1 MRQRASQTQTSPYAY
16 VETDSDTVTF
26 VSGLH
31 VGASVKFT
39 TSQLNTS
46 GAVDAEQVSYTPP
59 FTGSVATNVEEK
71 LSQTVSV
78 KDFGAT
84 GDGITDD
91 AAAIQNALDSG
102 AASVY
107 IPAGYYKAGTTLN
120 VPTTVKKIYGDGG
133 GSIIYSDTPNG
144 DYLLELDS
152 AYILLQDFVLYGYD
166 LINATPPYAPT
177 LRNGIN
183 ANVAGDRGHWQNILI
198 AAFDIGAFVGTTT
211 AATYMQKFDHCDF
224 SICNTGMRVEQGMH
238 QSTWINC
245 VFRSNVNYGLLVTPT
260 NTNSEI
266 VAGGIYN
273 CTFERTVNNAGL
285 ALINVRGFDVSACYF
300 EQNQTT
306 SVILQG
312 SASNACD
319 GVSIHNCYFFHSA
332 DVLISGHGIEFGANV
347 INTVIENNHFEAY
360 NVAGQYPIKIS
371 GFSGFT
377 TSVNNNL
384 FNNCTGNTLQIYS
397 DFGYFLNQNA
407 SLVNQS
413 IMHTSAL
420 LDSSG
425 NLASTNI
432 GYVCLAN
439 NTASL
444 IVRVT
449 TSEVSNNVSTK
460 LTTTTNYIRFFV
472 SGGAIV
478 ATVDASTPTG
488 FTFSVGTSTTA
499 GTGYFAPINVVVSGA
514 TANCNVGIDLEI
526 AYSSN
531 SSLFSNS
538 VITGTYS

>member
-1 MRQRASQTQTSPYAY
+1 MALTKVTYSMIDGA
-16 VETDSDTVTF
+16 TV
-26 VSGLH
+26 
-31 VGASVKFT
+31 
-39 TSQLNTS
+39 
-46 GAVDAEQVSYTPP
+46 
-59 FTGSVATNVEEK
+59 NVF
-71 LSQTVSV
+71 
-78 KDFGAT
+78 DYGAT
-84 GDGITDD
+84 GDGVTND
-91 AAAIQNALDSG
+91 AVAIQAALDSG
-102 AASVY
+102 AACVY
-107 IPAGYYKAGTTLN
+107 IPDGYYKVGTTLN
-120 VPTTVKKIYGDGG
+120 VPITVKKIVGNGG
-133 GSIIYSDTPNG
+133 GSIIYSNTANG
-144 DYLLELDS
+144 DYLLELSS

-166 LINATPPYAPT
+166 ILNATPPYSPT
-177 LRNGIN
+177 ARNGIN
-183 ANVAGDRGHWQNILI
+183 ANVSGDRGHWQNILI
-198 AAFDIGAFVGTTT
+198 LGFNIGAFVGTVG
-211 AATYMQKFDHCDF
+211 ASTYMQKFDHCDF
-224 SICNTGMRVEQGMH
+224 NFCNTGMRVEQGMH

-245 VFRSNVNYGLLVTPT
+245 VFRANVNYGLLVTPT

-300 EQNQTT
+300 EQNQAT
-306 SVILQG
+306 SVLLQG

-332 DVLISGHGIEFGANV
+332 DILISGHGIEFNSNV

-360 NVAGQYPIKIS
+360 SVLGKFPIKIS
-371 GFSGFT
+371 GLSGFS
-377 TSVNNNL
+377 TSINNNL
-384 FNNCTGNTLQIYS
+384 FNNCTGNTPQIYS

-439 NTASL
+439 NTATL
-444 IVRVT
+444 IARIT
-449 TSEVSNNVSTK
+449 TSEVSNDVSTK
-460 LTTTTNYIRFFV
+460 VDTTINYIRFFV
-472 SGGAIV
+472 SGSAIN
-478 ATVDASTPTG
+478 ATVDSATPTG

-526 AYSSN
+526 AYASN

-538 VITGTYS
+538 VLTGSFT